1 VAGGV
6 QAGQGGVDG
15 DGLADADLA
24 GEHAQGVLV
33 DAPGDAG
40 DRFGVGGVAVQHL
53 GGKLAAERHPG
64 EPVGGLQTLD
74 HDRSWSGSTWA
85 WWVRASWPG
94 I

>member
-6 QAGQGGVDG
+6 QAGQGGAGG

-24 GEHAQGVLV
+24 GEHTQGVLV

-74 HDRSWSGSTWA
+74 HAGSWSG
-85 WWVRASWPG
+85 WVRVSWPG